1 MMVKTLTVC
10 IMSAGPSLPWHM
22 SGA

>member
-10 IMSAGPSLPWHM
+10 IMSVGSSLPWHM